1 MSTNLS
7 GLTHLLEKV
16 KILNAAIE
24 GEEGAAHRTEAQL
37 LPSSEAR
44 PFEESLW
51 KELCVLVQ

>member
-37 LPSSEAR
+37 LPSEAR